1 MENIY
6 IFVLNLLNE
15 EDFQMKKKITILIA
29 DDNKGFANLLAAH
42 FKEEAY
48 AERVLCAYD
57 GEEAYSLT
65 KEIKPDI
72 VLLDIIMPKLD
83 GIGYLRKINT
93 NLEKLPMV
101 IGLSVSGS
109 ELTMEAVMSSGAQ
122 YFIIKPQT
130 PEYIAD
136 IVKTFASVDS
146 ENIKPAIPPVS
157 KREER
162 DIEAIV
168 TSIIHE
174 LGVPAH
180 IKGYQYIRT
189 AILMVIENMDM
200 LNYITKRLYPEI
212 AKKYSTTSSRVE
224 RAIRHSIEVAWNRGR
239 AETMND
245 IFGYT
250 VHTGKGKPTNS
261 EFIAMVADRIRLELK

>member
-1 MENIY
+1 ME
-6 IFVLNLLNE
+6 
-15 EDFQMKKKITILIA
+15 KKITILIA
-29 DDNKGFANLLAAH
+29 DDNRGFADLVAAH
-42 FKEEAY
+42 FKEESY
-48 AERVLCAYD
+48 VEKVICAYD
-57 GEEAYSLT
+57 GEEAYLLT
-65 KEIKPDI
+65 KEFSPDV

-83 GIGYLRKINT
+83 GIGYLKKIN
-93 NLEKLPMV
+93 NIQKFPIV

-109 ELTMEAVMSSGAQ
+109 DVTMNAVMSAGAQ

-130 PEYIAD
+130 PEYIAG
-136 IVKTFASVDS
+136 IVKMFSQI
-146 ENIKPAIPPVS
+146 EEKGIIIKPQAEALKPKEKV
-157 KREER
+157 
-162 DIEAIV
+162 DIEEVV

-212 AKKYSTTSSRVE
+212 AKKYGTTSSRVE

-261 EFIAMVADRIRLELK
+261 EFIAMVADRIRLKIK